1 MWIVFWD
8 KLWTLLVVRAHFE
21 SSNKKKNA
29 VNRFY
34 MTLLSEAISRSDTK
48 EVSRIL
54 NIYSNSGLKMLPHHL
69 ANFYRL
75 LSNSNGEFDV
85 KNYLGIFQNF
95 VDQASY
101 GFWYLENQEKN
112 YESIS
117 PVIRNL
123 IYDVLKQNPS
133 KFDDVMVIL
142 KIFLTKISYY
152 I

>member
-1 MWIVFWD
+1 MSRH
-8 KLWTLLVVRAHFE
+8 LLA
-21 SSNKKKNA
+21 
-29 VNRFY
+29 
-34 MTLLSEAISRSDTK
+34 T
-48 EVSRIL
+48 
-54 NIYSNSGLKMLPHHL
+54 
-69 ANFYRL
+69 FYRL

-85 KNYLGIFQNF
+85 KNYLEIFQNF

-112 YESIS
+112 YEAIS

-142 KIFLTKISYY
+142 KIFLT
-152 I
+152 